1 MKAQPLPAPQL
12 AASLA
17 FRQPPRHRPAPRPGR
32 ARTHHSPTAAAQN
45 TRTAPRAEVGP
56 FRRPRLHPPPTTRTG
71 SRRLSEIRRPTSPPG
86 AARPPATGGGRRAPR
101 TATEPRSVASP
112 ATGRQPVGS
121 PPPVRRRASLPGT
134 PGRDSP
140 SRTAPA
146 LPVRAD
152 EQPPG
157 FPPPTTLRS
166 APPFSFPPLDSS
178 FPRFAAPVPKRPGVI
193 PPPTMFSPKEGHRR
207 GDADGSI
214 SCRQNAAPSGS
225 VGSVGGDPGGPRRR
239 APRPE
244 QPRRSEPTAAPQ
256 DAVTG

>member
-1 MKAQPLPAPQL
+1 MAHNGTFKPRVCQQTVNTFGNAPDSTQT
-12 AASLA
+12 AD
-17 FRQPPRHRPAPRPGR
+17 QPAPR
-32 ARTHHSPTAAAQN
+32 
-45 TRTAPRAEVGP
+45 APRFSEV
-56 FRRPRLHPPPTTRTG
+56 
-71 SRRLSEIRRPTSPPG
+71 RRPT
-86 AARPPATGGGRRAPR
+86 PPALRRAPAPFVRRGRTAGGGRRTPHTATAPGSRAPR
-101 TATEPRSVASP
+101 ARTCPACSPQVGPRGRRLPAVAGLASP
-112 ATGRQPVGS
+112 AS
-121 PPPVRRRASLPGT
+121 
-134 PGRDSP
+134 
-140 SRTAPA
+140 TAPA

-214 SCRQNAAPSGS
+214 SCSQNAAPSGS